1 MTITTDPADVD
12 LDAWLYPDD
21 DLPTSLDHDLAPP
34 PDADRADRML
44 AARSR
49 QLDRI
54 ADVQALAARRRAEID
69 EWETAQVAKLSGR
82 VEWLEASLT
91 AWHAAVIRVEPSR
104 TSIELPSGTLKAS
117 KVSGGAEWEWVDDA
131 AATAYLE
138 AEAPDLVRTPDPKP
152 PKAAPDKNGV
162 KAAVAVVVDVAAA
175 RHARHAYMDRATVTV
190 VADETDPP
198 PRFVAGT
205 GVDGELVPVLDL
217 DTGHPVPGL
226 MVRRVARRF
235 TIR

>member
-1 MTITTDPADVD
+1 MTVTDPSTVD

-21 DLPTSLDHDLAPP
+21 DLPTDPDTQLAPP

-44 AARSR
+44 AARAR

-54 ADVQALAARRRAEID
+54 ADVQQLAARRRAEID
-69 EWETAQVAKLSGR
+69 EWETAQVEKLTGR
-82 VEWLEASLT
+82 VDWLTGSLT
-91 AWHAAVIRVEPSR
+91 AWHAAVLRVEPSR
-104 TSIELPSGTLKAS
+104 TSIELPSGTLKSTA
-117 KVSGGAEWEWVDDA
+117 VAGGAEWEWVDDA
-131 AATAYLE
+131 ATTGYLTD
-138 AEAPDLVRTPDPKP
+138 EAPQLVATPDPTP
-152 PKAAPDKNGV
+152 PKPRPDKKAV
-162 KAAVAVVVDVAAA
+162 KAAVAVVDDVTAA
-175 RHARHAYMDRATVTV
+175 RDARRAWLAATPSTAINLGDV
-190 VADETDPP
+190 P

-217 DTGHPVPGL
+217 DTGQPVPGV

>member
-44 AARSR
+44 AARRR

-69 EWETAQVAKLSGR
+69 EWEAAQVAKLSGR

-91 AWHAAVIRVEPSR
+91 AWHAAVIRLDPSR
-104 TSIELPSGTLKAS
+104 TSIELPSGTLKSTA
-117 KVSGGAEWEWVDDA
+117 VAGGAEWEWVDD
-131 AATAYLE
+131 TAVTTYLAE
-138 AEAPDLVRTPDPKP
+138 EAPELTAVPPPTEPKRR
-152 PKAAPDKNGV
+152 PDKKAV
-162 KAAVAVVVDVAAA
+162 KAAVAVVDDVAAA
-175 RHARHAYMDRATVTV
+175 RDARRAYVGAGGPIG
-190 VADETDPP
+190 ADVP

-217 DTGHPVPGL
+217 DTGQPVPGL